1 MSDDAPD
8 IADIPEAVRAAILRQ
23 AQAERGRKGGR
34 TRSPAQRAH
43 TAGLSKKCLSDEEIA
58 DCAARRERGDKWD
71 AIGAVYGVHARTV
84 TRLVKQAI
92 AQAAKSEGAK

>member
-34 TRSPAQRAH
+34 TRSAAQRAH
-43 TAGLSKKCLSDEEIA
+43 TAALSKKCLSDEEIA
-58 DCAARRERGDKWD
+58 DCVARREREETWR

-84 TRLVKQAI
+84 TRLVKQAK
-92 AQAAKSEGAK
+92 AKAKESEGAE